1 MSTATNSVLTGGSIR
16 RNEAGDVEVT
26 VNVFRD
32 GQKLQS
38 SEGADDIYDFITGI
52 EIYESI
58 TSSTIEAK
66 LLFNDGSGFIG
77 AMTGSEQFRIMI
89 RGTILDRVY
98 YVRAYD
104 IEARTRLDKADSFIV
119 NCASDEFLQNEITN
133 VFGNSQVVFDST
145 SSSEIVEQI
154 LKTDQ
159 RYIRTQKKIYIE
171 ESTNK
176 QQFIATNWRPFDC
189 IYWLTQRSVR
199 KARKGGTLQNGFLFW
214 ENGLGFNFK
223 SIDKMIDNV
232 NNQTESDSNFT
243 TGETK
248 LYTYV
253 YSTKSSGSDG
263 ADQFKLETIVFPEE
277 RDFLTGLRNGAWAGF
292 SMGFDPVTVTQSKMG
307 LSTDMSVN
315 AYRYGIN
322 AVWPKM
328 SHLNESTAVNPLSQL
343 DENIKTIV
351 DYPRRT
357 RYTILSNQI
366 FDPKFQ
372 DNPQKNYEE
381 LVELQAYQWMRIES
395 LKNIKL
401 MVKFP
406 GNLDLYAGHGI
417 NIVIPA
423 TYKRNNSTDIDR
435 KYSGRYVIGGLT
447 HKIVGTNMSTEALL
461 LKDSIPRK
469 SS

>member
-1 MSTATNSVLTGGSIR
+1 MSTTNSVLKGGSIR
-16 RNEAGDVEVT
+16 RNEAGDVEVR
-26 VNVFRD
+26 VNVFRN

-77 AMTGSEQFRIMI
+77 AMTGSEQFRIVI
-89 RGTILDRVY
+89 RGTIIDRVY

-119 NCASDEFLQNEITN
+119 NCVSDEFLQNEITN
-133 VFGNSQVVFDST
+133 VFGNSQVVFNST

-189 IYWLTQRSVR
+189 VYWLSQRSVR
-199 KARKGGTLQNGFLFW
+199 KARQGGTLQNGFLFW
-214 ENGLGFNFK
+214 ENGLGFNFR

-243 TGETK
+243 TGDTK

-253 YSTKSSGSDG
+253 YSTKSSGTDG
-263 ADQFKLETIVFPEE
+263 ADQFKIETIVFPEE

-307 LSTDMSVN
+307 LSTDMKVN
-315 AYRYGIN
+315 AYRYGIS
-322 AVWPKM
+322 AIWPKM

-343 DENIKTIV
+343 DQNIKNIV
-351 DYPRRT
+351 EYPKRT
-357 RYTILSNQI
+357 RYTVLSNQI
-366 FDPKFQ
+366 FDQKYQ
-372 DNPQKNYEE
+372 NNPQKQYEE

-401 MVKFP
+401 MIKFP

-423 TYKRNNSTDIDR
+423 TYKRNNTTDIDR

-447 HKIVGTNMSTEALL
+447 HKIVGTNMTTEALL

>member
-1 MSTATNSVLTGGSIR
+1 MSTTANTVLKGGSIR
-16 RNEAGDVEVT
+16 RNQAGDVEVS

-77 AMTGSEQFRIMI
+77 AMTGSEQFRIVI
-89 RGTILDRVY
+89 RGTIIDRVY

-214 ENGLGFNFK
+214 ENGLGFNFR

-243 TGETK
+243 TGDTK

-253 YSTKSSGSDG
+253 YSTKSSGTDG
-263 ADQFKLETIVFPEE
+263 ADQFKIETIVFPEE

-307 LSTDMSVN
+307 LSTDMKVN

-322 AVWPKM
+322 AIWPKM
-328 SHLNESTAVNPLSQL
+328 SHLNESGSVNPLSQL
-343 DENIKTIV
+343 DTRIKSIV

-366 FDPKFQ
+366 FDPKFVN
-372 DNPQKNYEE
+372 NPQKNYEE

-401 MVKFP
+401 MIKFP
-406 GNLDLYAGHGI
+406 GNLDLYAGNGMNVI
-417 NIVIPA
+417 IPA
-423 TYKRNNSTDIDR
+423 TYKRNQTTDVDR

-447 HKIVGTNMSTEALL
+447 HKIVGTTMSTEALL
-461 LKDSIPRK
+461 LKDSIPRN
-469 SS
+469 

>member
-1 MSTATNSVLTGGSIR
+1 MTIR
-16 RNEAGDVEVT
+16 RNQVGDVEVK
-26 VNVFRD
+26 VNVFRN
-32 GQKLQS
+32 GVKLQS
-38 SEGADDIYDFITGI
+38 AEGADDIYDFIAGI

-77 AMTGSEQFRIMI
+77 AMTGSEVFRIVI
-89 RGTILDRVY
+89 NGTILDRVY

-104 IEARTRLDKADSFIV
+104 VEARTRLNTADSFIV
-119 NCASDEFLQNEITN
+119 NCASDEFFQNEITN
-133 VFGNSQVVFDST
+133 VFGNSQVVFNST

-154 LKTDQ
+154 LKTDN
-159 RYIRTQKKIYIE
+159 RYINTKKKIYIE

-176 QQFIATNWRPFDC
+176 QQFIATNWRPYDC
-189 IYWLTQRSVR
+189 IYWLSQRSVR
-199 KARKGGTLQNGFLFW
+199 KARKGGTLQNGFVFY

-223 SIDKMIDNV
+223 SIDKIIDDV
-232 NNQTESDSNFT
+232 NNQTESDTNFT
-243 TGETK
+243 SGDSK

-253 YSTKSSGSDG
+253 YSTKSSGSEES
-263 ADQFKLETIVFPEE
+263 DQFKIETIVFPEE

-292 SMGFDPVTVTQSKMG
+292 SIGFDPVTVTQSKMG
-307 LSTDMSVN
+307 LSTDMSVD

-322 AVWPKM
+322 VMWPKM
-328 SHLNESTAVNPLSQL
+328 SHLNESGSVNPLSQL
-343 DENIKTIV
+343 DTSIKSIV

-447 HKIVGTNMSTEALL
+447 HKVTGSNMTTEALL